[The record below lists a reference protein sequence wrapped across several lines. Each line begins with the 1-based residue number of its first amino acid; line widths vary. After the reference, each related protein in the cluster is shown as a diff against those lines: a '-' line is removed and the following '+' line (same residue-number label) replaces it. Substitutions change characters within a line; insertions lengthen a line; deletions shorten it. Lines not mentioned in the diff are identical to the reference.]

1 MIDLSELTMIVDAYT
16 QEWRPRA
23 TRELDNFR
31 RRSTDEDAIT
41 AAALAKL
48 PSGKRHPHQYRV
60 PRAALNESR
69 RRLIDNIELLKRATS
84 FDELIEL
91 VERLS
96 GSIPGIGEL
105 TVYDTALRIGARFGL
120 QPMHVYLHAGTRNG
134 AKRLLGCDG
143 RRETLE
149 MAELPTPLRKLSA
162 REVEDV
168 LCLYKDGL
176 QRLSSNCGP
185 PASRRR
191 QGICPKH

>member
-105 TVYDTALRIGARFGL
+105 TVYDTALRI
-120 QPMHVYLHAGTRNG
+120 
-134 AKRLLGCDG
+134 
-143 RRETLE
+143 
-149 MAELPTPLRKLSA
+149 
-162 REVEDV
+162 
-168 LCLYKDGL
+168 
-176 QRLSSNCGP
+176 
-185 PASRRR
+185 
-191 QGICPKH
+191 